1 MTIKSIIAKYR
12 FNRAK
17 RQILKIQKYL
27 PSADNE
33 SAWAIHDEI
42 MKILAPFQMA
52 KNKYHI
58 HLMQEKLLNF
68 ADDVKRELG
77 LPGDVIDF

>member
-1 MTIKSIIAKYR
+1 MTIKSLIAKYR

-52 KNKYHI
+52 KNKSHI
-58 HLMQEKLLNF
+58 QLIQEKLF
-68 ADDVKRELG
+68 SVIPDIERELG
-77 LPGDVIDF
+77 LASMEEL